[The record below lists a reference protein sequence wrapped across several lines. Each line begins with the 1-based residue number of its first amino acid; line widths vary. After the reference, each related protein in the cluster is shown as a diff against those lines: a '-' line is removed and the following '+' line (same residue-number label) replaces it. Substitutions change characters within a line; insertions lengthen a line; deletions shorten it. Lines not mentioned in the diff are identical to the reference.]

1 MKMKIT
7 RKRFLE
13 ILEEELQNQIHEK
26 KNHEREKNNRALASA
41 AEQPAKIK
49 GKLMDEGD
57 DHPALYRSRAL
68 DAVDTL
74 RELIADVDSS
84 ALQENDIATAV
95 EELKDKL
102 EYYMS

>member
-1 MKMKIT
+1 
-7 RKRFLE
+7 
-13 ILEEELQNQIHEK
+13 
-26 KNHEREKNNRALASA
+26 
-41 AEQPAKIK
+41 
-49 GKLMDEGD
+49 MDEGD
-57 DHPALYRSRAL
+57 EHPALYRSRAL